1 MGKHKRRKKNR
12 RALTEADKILIAAM
26 LQALIAFIKLME
38 D

>member
-1 MGKHKRRKKNR
+1 MGKRKRRKKNR

-26 LQALIAFIKLME
+26 LNTLICILQLMF